1 MTKDSSM
8 KKLIIL
14 SLATALLAAPAF
26 GFKQADLDKL
36 KATNSCEKCD
46 LTKADL
52 RDAYLANA
60 DLSGADLS
68 GADLNGANLSSA
80 VLREANLD
88 FADFTNAKLCN
99 TVMPDGQR
107 IFKDC

>member
-60 DLSGADLS
+60 DLSGADL
-68 GADLNGANLSSA
+68 NGANLSSA

>member
-1 MTKDSSM
+1 MQGLGLSPMTKDSSM

-52 RDAYLANA
+52 
-60 DLSGADLS
+60 
-68 GADLNGANLSSA
+68 NGANLSSA